1 MNHHQSKLETE
12 LTRIRRSQ
20 ISVNNTPMNWN
31 QTEHQRKTLRRLE
44 KREHEILS
52 ELAAIKEAA

>member
-20 ISVNNTPMNWN
+20 ISVNNTPMNWS

-52 ELAAIKEAA
+52 ELAAIKETA